1 MRYIKRTQALAMVI
15 AAALCSPAIAAS
27 SHSQFIKYP
36 AFVNRDARIEV
47 IHDKGLVS
55 ELVVNCGGGNSGILT
70 RSHIDGL
77 VCGPKHRCVKDL
89 AEAVR
94 RLCR

>member
-1 MRYIKRTQALAMVI
+1 MRHIKRTLGFAMVI
-15 AAALCSPAIAAS
+15 AAPLCSPAIAAS

-36 AFVNRDARIEV
+36 AFVNRDATVEV

-55 ELVVNCGGGNSGILT
+55 ELVVNCGGGRSGILT
-70 RSHIDGL
+70 TSRIDGL

>member
-1 MRYIKRTQALAMVI
+1 MRHFRYCFGLAMISV
-15 AAALCSPAIAAS
+15 AVFCSPAVANS

-36 AFVNRDARIEV
+36 AFVNRDATVEV

-55 ELVVNCGGGNSGILT
+55 ELIVNCGGGRSGILT
-70 RSHIDGL
+70 TSRADGL
-77 VCGPKHRCVKDL
+77 VCGPQHRCVKNL

>member
-1 MRYIKRTQALAMVI
+1 MRHIKRTLGLVMVS
-15 AAALCSPAIAAS
+15 AAVLSSPASAAS

-36 AFVNRDARIEV
+36 AFVNRNATVEV

-55 ELVVNCGGGNSGILT
+55 ELVVNCGGGRSGILT
-70 RSHIDGL
+70 TSRIDGL

-89 AEAVR
+89 AEAMR